1 MDQFYEISLILLFAF
16 VVSTLMRY
24 LKQPLVIG
32 YILTGLIVG
41 PYFFDILHSV
51 EVVELFSKLGIT
63 ALLFIV
69 GLGLSPKVLKELG
82 IVSTVTGVGQVV
94 FTSVFGYFIGLTL
107 GFNTVESLYI
117 AVALTF
123 SSTIIILKLLS
134 DKGDVHKMY
143 GRIAIGFLLVQDL
156 IATIILVG
164 ISGLQSLENATGWMI
179 ASDLLLLLLK
189 GFILLI
195 ILFFISTKVLSR
207 LSNFIARSQEFLFI
221 SSLAWGMAIASL
233 YYKAGLSIEIGALV
247 AGVTLSMTP
256 YAYEISSRLKPLRD
270 FFITLFFILLGY
282 QMVFDNW
289 QMLIIPTII
298 FSVFILIGNPIIVL
312 ILMNM
317 LGYTRKTSF
326 LAGLTVA
333 QISEFSLI
341 LIKLGFD
348 IGHLSREIMSMV
360 TLVGIV
366 TIAGSTYMIL
376 YSDQLFKF
384 VGKALSFL
392 EFRKTVKYKAHR
404 DNDYKAIIFGY
415 RRAGP
420 EFAHAFRENK
430 TKFLVVD
437 FNPDTIQQ
445 LTKLNIPGEYGDASD
460 VEFLNEL
467 PLKEAKVI
475 VSTVPDFEINLLLTQ
490 TVRRLNED
498 AVIIIIADTME
509 HAIELYA
516 AGVTN
521 VILSH
526 YIGARQAADMIMKF
540 GLDAKKYEKIKE
552 EQIKYLTSLKEFSLR
567 RFY

>member
-82 IVSTVTGVGQVV
+82 IVSAVTGVGQVV

-107 GFNTVESLYI
+107 GFNTIESLYI

-156 IATIILVG
+156 IATVILVG

-376 YSDQLFKF
+376 Y
-384 VGKALSFL
+384 
-392 EFRKTVKYKAHR
+392 
-404 DNDYKAIIFGY
+404 
-415 RRAGP
+415 
-420 EFAHAFRENK
+420 
-430 TKFLVVD
+430 
-437 FNPDTIQQ
+437 
-445 LTKLNIPGEYGDASD
+445 
-460 VEFLNEL
+460 
-467 PLKEAKVI
+467 
-475 VSTVPDFEINLLLTQ
+475 
-490 TVRRLNED
+490 
-498 AVIIIIADTME
+498 
-509 HAIELYA
+509 
-516 AGVTN
+516 
-521 VILSH
+521 
-526 YIGARQAADMIMKF
+526 
-540 GLDAKKYEKIKE
+540 
-552 EQIKYLTSLKEFSLR
+552 
-567 RFY
+567 

>member
-1 MDQFYEISLILLFAF
+1 MDQFYEISLILLVAF
-16 VVSTLMRY
+16 VISTLMRY

-41 PYFFDILHSV
+41 PYFLNILRSV

-82 IVSTVTGVGQVV
+82 FVSAVTGIGQVV
-94 FTSVFGYFIGLTL
+94 FTSVAGYFIGLAL

-143 GRIAIGFLLVQDL
+143 GRITIGFLLVQDL
-156 IATIILVG
+156 IATIILVA
-164 ISGLQSLENATGWMI
+164 ISGIQNVENATGWLI
-179 ASDLLLLLLK
+179 AADLIFLLLK
-189 GFILLI
+189 GFALLI
-195 ILFFISTKVLSR
+195 ILFLISTKVLSK
-207 LSNFIARSQEFLFI
+207 LTNFIARSQEFLFI

-256 YAYEISSRLKPLRD
+256 YSYEISSRLKPLRD

-289 QMLIIPTII
+289 QALILPTVI
-298 FSVFILIGNPIIVL
+298 FSAFILVGNPLIVV
-312 ILMNM
+312 ILMNL
-317 LGYTRKTSF
+317 LGYTRKTGF

-348 IGHLSREIMSMV
+348 VGHLSREIMSMV

-376 YSDQLFKF
+376 YSDRLFKL
-384 VGKALSFL
+384 VGKALSIF
-392 EFRKTVKYKAHR
+392 EFRKTVKSKTHHER
-404 DNDYKAIIFGY
+404 DYKAIIFGY

-420 EFAHAFRENK
+420 EFAHTFRETK

-437 FNPDTIQQ
+437 FNPDTIHQ
-445 LTKLNIPGEYGDASD
+445 LTKLRIPAEYGDASD
-460 VEFLNEL
+460 AEFLNEL
-467 PLKEAKVI
+467 PLKEAKII
-475 VSTVPDFEINLLLTQ
+475 VSTAPDFETNLLLTQ
-490 TVRRLNED
+490 HVRRVNEN

-521 VILSH
+521 VVLSH
-526 YIGARQAADMIMKF
+526 YIGARHAADMIMEF
-540 GLDAKKYEKIKE
+540 GLDKKKYEKIKE
-552 EQIKYLTSLKEFSLR
+552 KHIKYLAGLKELSFQK
-567 RFY
+567 